1 MANRSST
8 PGTPGS
14 STASGPGQSAGSR
27 GTGSIESVTKTGQ
40 VAAPSQVEPAGA
52 VRAVEGSERV
62 ESVAAAA
69 SVDAAGAV
77 AAAQRVAGSDRVQGI
92 IDRLRRGAISPNQ
105 AVQELIDDVVER
117 SLPGV
122 SPDSPLVAQLRNLL
136 SAYAK
141 DDPYL
146 ASRIERLGSPSSP
159 GTGQ

>member
-8 PGTPGS
+8 PGTPGTPGS
-14 STASGPGQSAGSR
+14 PGQSAGSR
-27 GTGSIESVTKTGQ
+27 GTSAIDSVAGTGSVTATAK
-40 VAAPSQVEPAGA
+40 VEPAAA

-62 ESVAAAA
+62 DAVSGAAP
-69 SVDAAGAV
+69 VDAAGAIS
-77 AAAQRVAGSDRVQGI
+77 AAQRVLGSDRVQGI
-92 IDRLRRGAISPNQ
+92 IDKLRRGAISPNQ

-122 SPDSPLVAQLRNLL
+122 SPDSPLVGQLRAML

-146 ASRIERLGSPSSP
+146 AGRIERLGPPSSP